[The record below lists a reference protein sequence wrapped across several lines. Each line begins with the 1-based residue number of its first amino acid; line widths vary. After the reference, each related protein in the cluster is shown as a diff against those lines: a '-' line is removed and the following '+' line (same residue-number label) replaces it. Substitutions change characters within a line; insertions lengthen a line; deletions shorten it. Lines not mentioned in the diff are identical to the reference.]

1 MSADVAVLSFGAR
14 RAPRPL
20 APLRLV
26 QVDRSAAGDAID
38 ETVRDARR
46 VVVLGGDADLA
57 AVLTRLIRTERLDVE
72 VAHLGGS
79 AGRLALGGLTPG
91 RLTARRA
98 VRAAAHRVPLI
109 RDDTGTAL
117 VGAALWLP
125 PDGAAALHGEAVVD
139 DTVLFDGD
147 VAGVRIEPTTDLPG
161 LRAAVLVGRRP
172 HTFRHWVHGR
182 AAQLG
187 TTGARVVRDGV
198 PGVREVR
205 RSTFYR
211 HTTGWLRVG

>member
-1 MSADVAVLSFGAR
+1 MKTPVTVLVFGDVR
-14 RAPRPL
+14 PPRPL
-20 APLRLV
+20 
-26 QVDRSAAGDAID
+26 SALTVRRAGDAAAID
-38 ETVRDARR
+38 EAAGEFRR
-46 VVVLGGDADLA
+46 IVVAGSDADLA
-57 AVLTRLIRTERLDVE
+57 TVLSRLMRTDALDIE
-72 VAHLGGS
+72 VAHVRPGP
-79 AGRLALGGLTPG
+79 GGL
-91 RLTARRA
+91 LAARRA
-98 VRAAAHRVPLI
+98 VSGTARRVPLI

-125 PDGAAALHGEAVVD
+125 PPDASAVHGEAVVD

-147 VAGVRIEPTTDLPG
+147 VGGVRIEPTTALPG
-161 LRAAVLVGRRP
+161 LRAAVLSGPRR
-172 HTFRHWVHGR
+172 RWVAGR

-198 PGVREVR
+198 PGARAVK